1 MNLGD
6 FREDYR
12 RDALDRA
19 GLAANP
25 ITQFESWFREATGDK
40 AQSRW
45 RKIGIA
51 LFKLWSAILNHRPAD
66 INAMTLP

>member
-1 MNLGD
+1 MNLAD

-19 GLAANP
+19 ALDANP
-25 ITQFESWFREATGDK
+25 LAQFEVWFRAATGEK
-40 AQSRW
+40 SQSRW

-51 LFKLWSAILNHRPAD
+51 LYKLWL
-66 INAMTLP
+66 

>member
-19 GLAANP
+19 ALDANP
-25 ITQFESWFREATGDK
+25 LKQFESWFRAATGD
-40 AQSRW
+40 
-45 RKIGIA
+45 
-51 LFKLWSAILNHRPAD
+51 
-66 INAMTLP
+66 